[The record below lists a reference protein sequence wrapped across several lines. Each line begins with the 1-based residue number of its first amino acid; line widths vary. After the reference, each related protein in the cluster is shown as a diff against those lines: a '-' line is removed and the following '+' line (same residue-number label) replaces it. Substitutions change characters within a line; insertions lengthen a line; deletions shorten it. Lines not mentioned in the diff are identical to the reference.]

1 MIVDVEEL
9 FAEFGSDDVAVT
21 VAVLDTWPGV
31 DAVVSTRV
39 IVALPGFANV
49 PIAQDTVVVPLHDPC
64 DGVAET
70 NVVPAGSTSVT
81 TTPTSAAMPRPRRK
95 SSDMRAAASG

>member
-1 MIVDVEEL
+1 LTVFIVDVDEL
-9 FAEFGSDDVAVT
+9 FAGFGSVCVAVT
-21 VAVLDTWPGV
+21 VTVLDTGPGV
-31 DAVVSTRV
+31 DEVVSTRL
-39 IVALPGFANV
+39 IVALPRFANV

-81 TTPTSAAMPRPRRK
+81 TTLLAALGPLL
-95 SSDMRAAASG
+95 ATVIV